1 MEICACSCHLSL
13 PEGRDVITININALD
28 RIKKIIFNLIMIL
41 HMSKIFGFCN

>member
-1 MEICACSCHLSL
+1 M
-13 PEGRDVITININALD
+13 ITININALD